1 MKRIFPLLILLLL
14 TASSCIRKA
23 ADTTADGSEL
33 AMRHARLLSVKEHKG
48 YVTVSITDPWDST
61 HVLHRYVLVPR
72 DQAMP
77 ASLPEGDMIRT
88 PVTSAAVYTS
98 VHCGLLDEL
107 GAYNCIKGICDLR
120 YINLKKV
127 HDDVKRGAIRDLG
140 ETMTPNIEAIM
151 ELRPDVILLSPFENS
166 GTYGK
171 TGKMGIPLIECAD
184 YMEASPL
191 ARAEWMRFYGM
202 LFGCSEKADSLFSD
216 IERNYNETKRQAAS
230 VKSRPTVVTEMK
242 IGSTWYVAGGM
253 STVGILISDAGGD
266 YVFKDVRESGALPYS
281 PEKVYEKAREADYW
295 LIKYNQG
302 TDMTLA
308 DLRSMWSM
316 NARMKAYS
324 TKSIYCCNLS
334 STHFFEETPFHPDVL
349 LREYV
354 NILHPELREGELTLK
369 YYKQVKE

>member
-14 TASSCIRKA
+14 AANSCIKKS
-23 ADTTADGSEL
+23 ADTADGGNEL
-33 AMRHARLLSVKEHKG
+33 TMRHAQLLSIKKHEG

-61 HVLHRYVLVPR
+61 HVLHRYVLVPKE
-72 DQAMP
+72 QTMP
-77 ASLPEGDMIRT
+77 ASLPEGDVIRT

-107 GAYNCIKGICDLR
+107 GTYKYITGVCDLR
-120 YINLKKV
+120 YINLKKL
-127 HDDVKRGAIRDLG
+127 HDDVKKGRIRDLG

-151 ELRPDVILLSPFENS
+151 ELHPDVILLSPFENS

-171 TGKMGIPLIECAD
+171 TGKMGIPVIECAD

-202 LFGCSEKADSLFSD
+202 LFGCRDRADSLFND
-216 IERNYNETKRQAAS
+216 IEQKYNDTKRRAAS
-230 VKSRPTVVTEMK
+230 VKTRPTVVTEMK

-253 STVGILISDAGGD
+253 STVGILINDAGGD
-266 YVFKDVRESGALPYS
+266 YIFKDVKERGALPYS

-295 LIKYNQG
+295 LIKYNQA
-302 TDMTLA
+302 TDLSLA

-316 NARMKAYS
+316 NARMKAY
-324 TKSIYCCNLS
+324 TTLHTYCCNLS

-349 LREYV
+349 LKEYV
-354 NILHPELREGELTLK
+354 NILHPELQEQGAQLK
-369 YYKQVKE
+369 YYKQIKE